1 MLPFAKQFLY
11 DADLIL
17 ALPLGILQPPFYDV
31 KSPM

>member
-1 MLPFAKQFLY
+1 MLFFLVQFLC
-11 DADLIL
+11 DTDLIV